1 MNIER
6 RFWTRCFCV
15 PSTFIRNIEL
25 RQGLK
30 LSRNDLFSEYG
41 DITFFVCKTFHWFQL
56 ISKSFY

>member
-1 MNIER
+1 MTIER
-6 RFWTRCFCV
+6 RFWTRCFWV

-41 DITFFVCKTFHWFQL
+41 DITFFVCKTFH
-56 ISKSFY
+56 

>member
-15 PSTFIRNIEL
+15 PFTFIRNIDL

-41 DITFFVCKTFHWFQL
+41 DITFFVCKTFH
-56 ISKSFY
+56 